1 MATTVRAEKVGTQMS
16 DGDIESALGVACE
29 LLEMTHEA
37 IIRLIIREWLE
48 EYGLLPIHDLDEG
61 SETEESA

>member
-1 MATTVRAEKVGTQMS
+1 MS

-29 LLEMTHEA
+29 LLEMTHEG

-48 EYGLLPIHDLDEG
+48 EYGLLPIYDLDEG
-61 SETEESA
+61 SERKGSA